1 MRGFFCAL
9 FAGIICLES
18 LCGSQFRE
26 DRITDNEP
34 TYAIRYETGKSDL
47 TQELKLYAQGAVLL
61 DADSG
66 RVLYGKNETIP
77 MAMASTTKIMTCIL
91 VLENAKVDET
101 VSVSAY
107 AATMPKVKLYV
118 KCGEHYTVRELLFSL
133 MLESHN
139 DSAVVLGE
147 YIGGKLLGETGE
159 ISEHT
164 GEESKAALHR
174 FAQAMNEKAEEIGCE
189 DTWFITPNGL
199 DATETLTLSDGSTL
213 EREHHTTAKDLAE
226 ILRYC
231 MKTSPQRDLFLE
243 ITGTQDYSFTEN
255 GRFFQCHNHNAF
267 LQMMDGAFT
276 GKTGFTNKAGYC
288 YVGALKRDGKC
299 LIVALL
305 ACGWPNHKTY
315 KWSDSRELFTYGLEK
330 FTYRSFEE
338 ETFSG
343 REQLLMPI
351 PVLRAQND
359 ALTEEVIL
367 PVEPDPET
375 EGVEGLLMG
384 PDENVEILYRK
395 EPYLT
400 APVEAGEC
408 VGEISYL
415 VDGRVWRR
423 ERLTAAKDVEAID
436 FVWCGRQILLRLVA
450 RHDHLGTKADTCQE
464 HLHLRRCRILCL
476 IQNDKRIIKGT
487 SSHISKRGN
496 LDQPALHILGKAVCS
511 HDLIQRVVERP
522 QIRVNFALQISRQ
535 ETEFFTRLNRR
546 TRQDNTSYFI
556 VSERGDRHR
565 HCQISLTGSC
575 RSDAEYDH
583 FFADLLY
590 IFLLSKSLG
599 LDGASLYRVAD
610 KILIYLCKYLI
621 SLFHGK

>member
-9 FAGIICLES
+9 FAGIMCLES
-18 LCGSQFRE
+18 LCGLQFRE
-26 DRITDNEP
+26 DIIKDHEP
-34 TYAIRYETGKSDL
+34 TSGILYETGESDL
-47 TQELKLYAQGAVLL
+47 PQELMLYAQGAVLL

-66 RVLYGKNETIP
+66 RVLYGKNETTP

-118 KCGEHYTVRELLFSL
+118 KCGEHYTVRELLYSL

-139 DSAVVLGE
+139 DAAVVLGE
-147 YIGGKLLGETGE
+147 YIGGKLLDDTGE

-199 DATETLTLSDGSTL
+199 DATETLTLPDQSTL
-213 EREHHTTAKDLAE
+213 EKEHHTTAKDLAW

-231 MKTSPQRDLFLE
+231 IKASPQRDLFLE

-255 GRFFQCHNHNAF
+255 GRSFQCHNHNAL

-315 KWSDSRELFTYGLEK
+315 KWSDSRELFTYGLENYM
-330 FTYRSFEE
+330 YRRLEE
-338 ETFSG
+338 EPFSG
-343 REQLLMPI
+343 REQLLVPI
-351 PVLRAQND
+351 PVLGAKND
-359 ALTEEVIL
+359 ALTEEVLL
-367 PVEPDPET
+367 PVEPDPEA
-375 EGVEGLLMG
+375 EGMDGLLMR

-395 EPYLT
+395 EQYLT
-400 APVEAGEC
+400 APVEAGES

-423 ERLTAAKDVEAID
+423 ERLIAAKDVEAID
-436 FVWCGRQILLRLVA
+436 LLWCGRQILLRFLV
-450 RHDHLGTKADTCQE
+450 RFPMK
-464 HLHLRRCRILCL
+464 
-476 IQNDKRIIKGT
+476 K
-487 SSHISKRGN
+487 
-496 LDQPALHILGKAVCS
+496 
-511 HDLIQRVVERP
+511 
-522 QIRVNFALQISRQ
+522 
-535 ETEFFTRLNRR
+535 
-546 TRQDNTSYFI
+546 
-556 VSERGDRHR
+556 
-565 HCQISLTGSC
+565 
-575 RSDAEYDH
+575 
-583 FFADLLY
+583 
-590 IFLLSKSLG
+590 
-599 LDGASLYRVAD
+599 
-610 KILIYLCKYLI
+610 
-621 SLFHGK
+621 

>member
-18 LCGSQFRE
+18 LCGLQFRE
-26 DRITDNEP
+26 DIIKNYEP
-34 TYAIRYETGKSDL
+34 TSGILYETGEADL
-47 TQELKLYAQGAVLL
+47 PQELMLYAQGAVLL

-66 RVLYGKNETIP
+66 RVLYGKNETTP

-91 VLENAKVDET
+91 VLENAKVDEI

-107 AATMPKVKLYV
+107 AAAMPKVKLYV

-139 DSAVVLGE
+139 DAAVVLGE

-164 GEESKAALHR
+164 GEESRAALHR

-199 DATETLTLSDGSTL
+199 DATETLTLPDGSTL
-213 EREHHTTAKDLAE
+213 EKEHHTTAKDLAG

-231 MKTSPQRDLFLE
+231 MKVSPQRDLFLE
-243 ITGTQDYSFTEN
+243 ITGTQDYCFTEN
-255 GRFFQCHNHNAF
+255 GRSFQCHNHNAF

-315 KWSDSRELFTYGLEK
+315 KWSDSRELFTYGLENYM
-330 FTYRSFEE
+330 YRSFEE
-338 ETFSG
+338 EPFSG
-343 REQLLMPI
+343 REQLLVPI
-351 PVLRAQND
+351 PVLGAKND
-359 ALTEEVIL
+359 ALTEEVLL
-367 PVEPDPET
+367 PVEPDPEA
-375 EGVEGLLMG
+375 EGVDGLLMR

-395 EPYLT
+395 EQYLA
-400 APVEAGEC
+400 APVEAGVY

-423 ERLTAAKDVEAID
+423 ERLIAVEDVEAID
-436 FVWCGRQILLRLVA
+436 LLWCGRQILLRFLV
-450 RHDHLGTKADTCQE
+450 
-464 HLHLRRCRILCL
+464 
-476 IQNDKRIIKGT
+476 
-487 SSHISKRGN
+487 
-496 LDQPALHILGKAVCS
+496 
-511 HDLIQRVVERP
+511 
-522 QIRVNFALQISRQ
+522 
-535 ETEFFTRLNRR
+535 
-546 TRQDNTSYFI
+546 
-556 VSERGDRHR
+556 
-565 HCQISLTGSC
+565 
-575 RSDAEYDH
+575 RSP
-583 FFADLLY
+583 
-590 IFLLSKSLG
+590 
-599 LDGASLYRVAD
+599 
-610 KILIYLCKYLI
+610 
-621 SLFHGK
+621 

>member
-9 FAGIICLES
+9 FAGIMCLES
-18 LCGSQFRE
+18 LCGLQFRE
-26 DRITDNEP
+26 DIIKDREP
-34 TYAIRYETGKSDL
+34 PSGILYETGETAL
-47 TQELKLYAQGAVLL
+47 PQEIMLYAQGAVLL

-66 RVLYGKNETIP
+66 RVLYGKNETTP

-139 DSAVVLGE
+139 DAAAVLGE

-164 GEESKAALHR
+164 GEESRAALHR

-199 DATETLTLSDGSTL
+199 DATETLTLPDGSTL
-213 EREHHTTAKDLAE
+213 EKEHHTTAKDLAR

-231 MKTSPQRDLFLE
+231 MKASPQRDLFLE
-243 ITGTQDYSFTEN
+243 ITGTQDYCFTEN
-255 GRFFQCHNHNAF
+255 GRSFQCHNHNAF

-305 ACGWPNHKTY
+305 ACGWPNHKNY
-315 KWSDSRELFTYGLEK
+315 KWSDSRELFSYGLENY
-330 FTYRSFEE
+330 TYRYFEE
-338 ETFSG
+338 EPFSG
-343 REQLLMPI
+343 REQLLVPI
-351 PVLRAQND
+351 PVLWAKND
-359 ALTEEVIL
+359 ALTEEVLL
-367 PVEPDPET
+367 PVEPDPEA
-375 EGVEGLLMG
+375 EGVEGLLMR

-395 EPYLT
+395 EQYLT
-400 APVEAGEC
+400 APVEAGEY

-415 VDGRVWRR
+415 VDGRVWHR
-423 ERLTAAKDVEAID
+423 ERLIAAKDVEAID
-436 FVWCGRQILLRLVA
+436 LLWCGRQIFLR
-450 RHDHLGTKADTCQE
+450 
-464 HLHLRRCRILCL
+464 
-476 IQNDKRIIKGT
+476 
-487 SSHISKRGN
+487 
-496 LDQPALHILGKAVCS
+496 
-511 HDLIQRVVERP
+511 
-522 QIRVNFALQISRQ
+522 
-535 ETEFFTRLNRR
+535 
-546 TRQDNTSYFI
+546 
-556 VSERGDRHR
+556 
-565 HCQISLTGSC
+565 
-575 RSDAEYDH
+575 
-583 FFADLLY
+583 
-590 IFLLSKSLG
+590 FLMQSPMK
-599 LDGASLYRVAD
+599 
-610 KILIYLCKYLI
+610 K
-621 SLFHGK
+621 

>member
-18 LCGSQFRE
+18 LCGLQFRE
-26 DRITDNEP
+26 DIIKDHEP
-34 TYAIRYETGKSDL
+34 TSGILYETGESDL
-47 TQELKLYAQGAVLL
+47 PQELMLYAQGAVLL

-66 RVLYGKNETIP
+66 RVLYGKNETTP

-139 DSAVVLGE
+139 DAAVVLGE
-147 YIGGKLLGETGE
+147 YIGGKLLDDTGG

-199 DATETLTLSDGSTL
+199 DATETLTLPDQSTL
-213 EREHHTTAKDLAE
+213 EKEHHTTAKDLAW

-231 MKTSPQRDLFLE
+231 IKASPQRDLFLE

-255 GRFFQCHNHNAF
+255 GRSFQCHNHNAF

-288 YVGALKRDGKC
+288 YVGALKQDGKC

-315 KWSDSRELFTYGLEK
+315 KWSDSRELFTYGLENYR
-330 FTYRSFEE
+330 YRSFEE
-338 ETFSG
+338 EPFSG
-343 REQLLMPI
+343 REWLLVPI
-351 PVLRAQND
+351 PVLGAKND
-359 ALTEEVIL
+359 ALTEEVLL
-367 PVEPDPET
+367 PVEQDPEA
-375 EGVEGLLMG
+375 EGVDGLLMR

-395 EPYLT
+395 EQYLT
-400 APVEAGEC
+400 APVEAGEN

-423 ERLTAAKDVEAID
+423 ERLIATKDVEAID
-436 FVWCGRQILLRLVA
+436 LLWCGRQIFWHFLV
-450 RHDHLGTKADTCQE
+450 
-464 HLHLRRCRILCL
+464 
-476 IQNDKRIIKGT
+476 
-487 SSHISKRGN
+487 
-496 LDQPALHILGKAVCS
+496 
-511 HDLIQRVVERP
+511 
-522 QIRVNFALQISRQ
+522 
-535 ETEFFTRLNRR
+535 
-546 TRQDNTSYFI
+546 
-556 VSERGDRHR
+556 
-565 HCQISLTGSC
+565 
-575 RSDAEYDH
+575 RSPM
-583 FFADLLY
+583 
-590 IFLLSKSLG
+590 K
-599 LDGASLYRVAD
+599 
-610 KILIYLCKYLI
+610 K
-621 SLFHGK
+621 

>member
-47 TQELKLYAQGAVLL
+47 QQEFKLYAQGAVLL

-139 DSAVVLGE
+139 DTAVVLGE
-147 YIGGKLLGETGE
+147 YIGGKLLGETGK

-288 YVGALKRDGKC
+288 YVGALERDGKC
-299 LIVALL
+299 MIVALL

-315 KWSDSRELFTYGLEK
+315 KWSDSRELFGYGLENFVYRK
-330 FTYRSFEE
+330 FGEE
-338 ETFSG
+338 EFSG
-343 REQLLMPI
+343 REQYLMPI
-351 PVLRAQND
+351 PVTEAQD
-359 ALTEEVIL
+359 EELTGEVQL
-367 PVEPDPET
+367 AVELDPEA
-375 EGVEGLLMG
+375 EGAEGLLMRA
-384 PDENVEILYRK
+384 DEKVEILYRK
-395 EPYLT
+395 EKELK
-400 APVEAGEC
+400 APVKEGTT
-408 VGEISYL
+408 VGEICYL
-415 VDGRVWRR
+415 VDGEIWRR
-423 ERLTAAKDVEAID
+423 ERLYAAWTVEA
-436 FVWCGRQILLRLVA
+436 VNLSWCGRQILKRFLVA
-450 RHDHLGTKADTCQE
+450 F
-464 HLHLRRCRILCL
+464 
-476 IQNDKRIIKGT
+476 
-487 SSHISKRGN
+487 
-496 LDQPALHILGKAVCS
+496 P
-511 HDLIQRVVERP
+511 
-522 QIRVNFALQISRQ
+522 
-535 ETEFFTRLNRR
+535 
-546 TRQDNTSYFI
+546 
-556 VSERGDRHR
+556 
-565 HCQISLTGSC
+565 
-575 RSDAEYDH
+575 
-583 FFADLLY
+583 
-590 IFLLSKSLG
+590 
-599 LDGASLYRVAD
+599 
-610 KILIYLCKYLI
+610 
-621 SLFHGK
+621 

>member
-9 FAGIICLES
+9 FAGIMCLES
-18 LCGSQFRE
+18 LCGLQFRE
-26 DRITDNEP
+26 DISKDHEP
-34 TYAIRYETGKSDL
+34 TSGILYETGESDL
-47 TQELKLYAQGAVLL
+47 PQELMLYAQGAVLL

-66 RVLYGKNETIP
+66 RVLYGKNETTP

-118 KCGEHYTVRELLFSL
+118 KCGEHYTVRELLYSL

-139 DSAVVLGE
+139 DAAVVLGE
-147 YIGGKLLGETGE
+147 YIGGKLLDDTGE

-199 DATETLTLSDGSTL
+199 DATETLTLPDQSTL
-213 EREHHTTAKDLAE
+213 EKEHHTTAKDLAW

-231 MKTSPQRDLFLE
+231 IKASPQRDLFLE

-255 GRFFQCHNHNAF
+255 GRSFQCHNHNAF

-288 YVGALKRDGKC
+288 YVGALKQDGKC

-315 KWSDSRELFTYGLEK
+315 KWSDSRELFTYGLENYR
-330 FTYRSFEE
+330 YRSFEE
-338 ETFSG
+338 EPFSG
-343 REQLLMPI
+343 REWLLVPI
-351 PVLRAQND
+351 PVLGAKND
-359 ALTEEVIL
+359 ALTEEVLL
-367 PVEPDPET
+367 PVEQDPEA
-375 EGVEGLLMG
+375 EGEAGLLMR
-384 PDENVEILYRK
+384 PDENVEVLYRK
-395 EPYLT
+395 EQYLT
-400 APVEAGEC
+400 APVEAGEY

-423 ERLTAAKDVEAID
+423 ERLIAAKDVEAID
-436 FVWCGRQILLRLVA
+436 LLWCGRQIFLRFLVSFPM
-450 RHDHLGTKADTCQE
+450 K
-464 HLHLRRCRILCL
+464 
-476 IQNDKRIIKGT
+476 K
-487 SSHISKRGN
+487 
-496 LDQPALHILGKAVCS
+496 
-511 HDLIQRVVERP
+511 
-522 QIRVNFALQISRQ
+522 
-535 ETEFFTRLNRR
+535 
-546 TRQDNTSYFI
+546 
-556 VSERGDRHR
+556 
-565 HCQISLTGSC
+565 
-575 RSDAEYDH
+575 
-583 FFADLLY
+583 
-590 IFLLSKSLG
+590 
-599 LDGASLYRVAD
+599 
-610 KILIYLCKYLI
+610 
-621 SLFHGK
+621 

>member
-9 FAGIICLES
+9 FAGIMCLES
-18 LCGSQFRE
+18 LCGLQFRE
-26 DRITDNEP
+26 DIIKDHEP
-34 TYAIRYETGKSDL
+34 TSGILYETGESDL
-47 TQELKLYAQGAVLL
+47 PQELMLYAQGALLL

-66 RVLYGKNETIP
+66 RVLYGKNETTP

-118 KCGEHYTVRELLFSL
+118 KCGEHYTVRELLYSL

-139 DSAVVLGE
+139 DAAVVLGE
-147 YIGGKLLGETGE
+147 YIGGKLLDDTGE

-199 DATETLTLSDGSTL
+199 DATETLTLPDQSTL
-213 EREHHTTAKDLAE
+213 EKEHHTTAKDLAW

-231 MKTSPQRDLFLE
+231 IKASPQRDLFLE

-255 GRFFQCHNHNAF
+255 GRSFQCHNHNAF

-315 KWSDSRELFTYGLEK
+315 KWSDSRELFTYGLENYM
-330 FTYRSFEE
+330 YRRLEE
-338 ETFSG
+338 EPFSG
-343 REQLLMPI
+343 REQLLVPI
-351 PVLRAQND
+351 PVLGAKND
-359 ALTEEVIL
+359 ALTEEVLL
-367 PVEPDPET
+367 PVEPDPEA
-375 EGVEGLLMG
+375 EGMDGLLMR

-395 EPYLT
+395 EQYLT
-400 APVEAGEC
+400 APVEAGES

-423 ERLTAAKDVEAID
+423 ERLIAAKDVEAID
-436 FVWCGRQILLRLVA
+436 LLWCGRQILLRFLV
-450 RHDHLGTKADTCQE
+450 RFPMK
-464 HLHLRRCRILCL
+464 
-476 IQNDKRIIKGT
+476 K
-487 SSHISKRGN
+487 
-496 LDQPALHILGKAVCS
+496 
-511 HDLIQRVVERP
+511 
-522 QIRVNFALQISRQ
+522 
-535 ETEFFTRLNRR
+535 
-546 TRQDNTSYFI
+546 
-556 VSERGDRHR
+556 
-565 HCQISLTGSC
+565 
-575 RSDAEYDH
+575 
-583 FFADLLY
+583 
-590 IFLLSKSLG
+590 
-599 LDGASLYRVAD
+599 
-610 KILIYLCKYLI
+610 
-621 SLFHGK
+621 

>member
-9 FAGIICLES
+9 FAGIMCLES

-47 TQELKLYAQGAVLL
+47 QQEFKLYAQGAVLL

-139 DSAVVLGE
+139 DTAVVLGE

-199 DATETLTLSDGSTL
+199 DATDTLTLSDGSTL

-315 KWSDSRELFTYGLEK
+315 KWSDSRELFGYGLENFVYRK
-330 FTYRSFEE
+330 FGEE
-338 ETFSG
+338 EFSG
-343 REQLLMPI
+343 REQYLMPI
-351 PVLRAQND
+351 PVTEAQD
-359 ALTEEVIL
+359 EELTGEVQL
-367 PVEPDPET
+367 AVELDPVA
-375 EGVEGLLMG
+375 EGAEGLLMRT
-384 PDENVEILYRK
+384 DEKVEILYRK
-395 EPYLT
+395 EKELK
-400 APVEAGEC
+400 APVKEGTT
-408 VGEISYL
+408 VGEICYL
-415 VDGRVWRR
+415 VDGEIWRR
-423 ERLTAAKDVEAID
+423 ERLYAAWTVEAVD
-436 FVWCGRQILLRLVA
+436 LSWCGRQILKRFLVA
-450 RHDHLGTKADTCQE
+450 F
-464 HLHLRRCRILCL
+464 
-476 IQNDKRIIKGT
+476 
-487 SSHISKRGN
+487 
-496 LDQPALHILGKAVCS
+496 P
-511 HDLIQRVVERP
+511 
-522 QIRVNFALQISRQ
+522 
-535 ETEFFTRLNRR
+535 
-546 TRQDNTSYFI
+546 
-556 VSERGDRHR
+556 
-565 HCQISLTGSC
+565 
-575 RSDAEYDH
+575 
-583 FFADLLY
+583 
-590 IFLLSKSLG
+590 
-599 LDGASLYRVAD
+599 
-610 KILIYLCKYLI
+610 
-621 SLFHGK
+621 

>member
-1 MRGFFCAL
+1 M
-9 FAGIICLES
+9 
-18 LCGSQFRE
+18 
-26 DRITDNEP
+26 
-34 TYAIRYETGKSDL
+34 
-47 TQELKLYAQGAVLL
+47 
-61 DADSG
+61 
-66 RVLYGKNETIP
+66 
-77 MAMASTTKIMTCIL
+77 
-91 VLENAKVDET
+91 
-101 VSVSAY
+101 
-107 AATMPKVKLYV
+107 
-118 KCGEHYTVRELLFSL
+118 FSL

-139 DSAVVLGE
+139 DTAVVLGE

-315 KWSDSRELFTYGLEK
+315 KWSDSRDLFTYGLEN
-330 FTYRSFEE
+330 FTYRSFGE

-359 ALTEEVIL
+359 ALTEEVLL

-384 PDENVEILYRK
+384 PDEDVEILYRK
-395 EPYLT
+395 EQYLT

-415 VDGRVWRR
+415 VDGWVWRR
-423 ERLTAAKDVEAID
+423 ERLIAAKDVEAID
-436 FVWCGRQILLRLVA
+436 FVWCGRQILWRFLV
-450 RHDHLGTKADTCQE
+450 
-464 HLHLRRCRILCL
+464 
-476 IQNDKRIIKGT
+476 
-487 SSHISKRGN
+487 
-496 LDQPALHILGKAVCS
+496 
-511 HDLIQRVVERP
+511 
-522 QIRVNFALQISRQ
+522 
-535 ETEFFTRLNRR
+535 
-546 TRQDNTSYFI
+546 
-556 VSERGDRHR
+556 
-565 HCQISLTGSC
+565 
-575 RSDAEYDH
+575 RST
-583 FFADLLY
+583 
-590 IFLLSKSLG
+590 
-599 LDGASLYRVAD
+599 
-610 KILIYLCKYLI
+610 
-621 SLFHGK
+621 

>member
-9 FAGIICLES
+9 FAGIMCLES
-18 LCGSQFRE
+18 LCGLQFRE
-26 DRITDNEP
+26 DIIKDHEP
-34 TYAIRYETGKSDL
+34 TSGILYETGESDL
-47 TQELKLYAQGAVLL
+47 PQELMLYAQGAVLL

-66 RVLYGKNETIP
+66 RVLYGKNETTP

-118 KCGEHYTVRELLFSL
+118 KCGEHYTVRELLYSL

-139 DSAVVLGE
+139 DAAVVLGE
-147 YIGGKLLGETGE
+147 YIGGKLLDDTGE

-199 DATETLTLSDGSTL
+199 DATETLTLPDQSTL
-213 EREHHTTAKDLAE
+213 EKEHHTTAKDLAW

-231 MKTSPQRDLFLE
+231 IKASPQRDMFLE

-255 GRFFQCHNHNAF
+255 GRSFQCHNHNAF

-315 KWSDSRELFTYGLEK
+315 KWSDSRELFTYGLENYM
-330 FTYRSFEE
+330 YRRLEE
-338 ETFSG
+338 EPFSG
-343 REQLLMPI
+343 REQLLVPI
-351 PVLRAQND
+351 PVLGAKND
-359 ALTEEVIL
+359 ALTEEVLL
-367 PVEPDPET
+367 PVEPDPEA
-375 EGVEGLLMG
+375 EGMDGLLMR

-395 EPYLT
+395 EQYLT
-400 APVEAGEC
+400 APVEAGES

-423 ERLTAAKDVEAID
+423 ERLIAAKDVEAID
-436 FVWCGRQILLRLVA
+436 LLWCGRQILLRFLV
-450 RHDHLGTKADTCQE
+450 RFPMK
-464 HLHLRRCRILCL
+464 
-476 IQNDKRIIKGT
+476 K
-487 SSHISKRGN
+487 
-496 LDQPALHILGKAVCS
+496 
-511 HDLIQRVVERP
+511 
-522 QIRVNFALQISRQ
+522 
-535 ETEFFTRLNRR
+535 
-546 TRQDNTSYFI
+546 
-556 VSERGDRHR
+556 
-565 HCQISLTGSC
+565 
-575 RSDAEYDH
+575 
-583 FFADLLY
+583 
-590 IFLLSKSLG
+590 
-599 LDGASLYRVAD
+599 
-610 KILIYLCKYLI
+610 
-621 SLFHGK
+621 